1 MWGRDDA
8 AYTSLVTPP
17 SSRSRLRSTRAGI
30 RALPRWR
37 WFALLVVAGGMM
49 MSVINI
55 TIVQIALPDMSA
67 EFGSDANAI
76 GWVVTGFLA
85 TQATLLPIA
94 GRAGDLYGRYRVF
107 IVGLVVLVLGSV
119 LCALAWNTESIIAF
133 RIIQGIGAATMAP
146 TAFSTVA
153 ELFRPEERGAAMGV
167 VVSAISVAP
176 VISLLLAGVLVAAFG
191 WRAVFWFTPVMGA
204 VVLAGIAL
212 VLHEAPRRTT
222 DTRFDLPGAALL
234 GTGLFSLLLFLSRS
248 EAWGWFSLASTAA
261 LLVAFAA
268 LGAFVTWEERAE
280 QPMIDLQ
287 LFRLRSLTTANL
299 ASFAGAGTLFGV
311 LLAFPFYLAGSLA
324 FGPLAIAFAT
334 VPVAIAYTIVSPLAG
349 RWVNRVGFNRLA
361 MSGYAVAGMGAIW
374 LGATAEQRDIL
385 LLTPGVVLLGTGLAL
400 ATTPITTLAIS
411 EVPPERIGVASAFPN
426 ISRYVGGALGA
437 ALLGAILTASVGG
450 VLDEGSATSAAGRA
464 GVAEG
469 FSRASYASLIFLVL
483 AFFTATRMPRTAG
496 R

>member
-1 MWGRDDA
+1 
-8 AYTSLVTPP
+8 
-17 SSRSRLRSTRAGI
+17 
-30 RALPRWR
+30 
-37 WFALLVVAGGMM
+37 

-67 EFGSDANAI
+67 EFASDANAI

-107 IVGLVVLVLGSV
+107 VVGLLVLVAGSI
-119 LCALAWNTESIIAF
+119 LCALAWNTESIIVF
-133 RIIQGIGAATMAP
+133 RIVQGIGAAVMAP

-153 ELFRPEERGAAMGV
+153 ELFHPGERGAAMGV

-191 WRAVFWFTPVMGA
+191 WRAVFWFTPIMGA
-204 VVLAGIAL
+204 VVLVGIAL
-212 VLHEAPRRTT
+212 VLHEAPRRTR
-222 DTRFDLPGAALL
+222 DTRFDLPGAGLL
-234 GTGLFSLLLFLSRS
+234 ATGLFSLLLFLSRG
-248 EAWGWFSLASTAA
+248 EAWGWRSVESGATIAIAA
-261 LLVAFAA
+261 AATVAFIAHERRAA
-268 LGAFVTWEERAE
+268 
-280 QPMIDLQ
+280 QPMVDLT
-287 LFRLRSLTTANL
+287 LFRLRSLTTANI

-311 LLAFPFYLAGSLA
+311 LLAFPFYLSGSLG
-324 FGPLAIAFAT
+324 FGPLKIAVAT

-349 RWVNRVGFNRLA
+349 RAVNAVGFDRLA
-361 MSGYAVAGMGAIW
+361 MAGYAIAGLGTFW
-374 LGATAEQRDIL
+374 LGATAQQREIAL
-385 LLTPGVVLLGTGLAL
+385 VIPGIVLLGIGLAL

-411 EVPPERIGVASAFPN
+411 EVPPERIGVASSFPN

-450 VLDEGSATSAAGRA
+450 VLDAGSVTSTAGRD

-469 FSRASYASLIFLVL
+469 FSRASYASMAFLAL
-483 AFFTATRMPRTAG
+483 AFVAATRMPRTAG

>member
-1 MWGRDDA
+1 
-8 AYTSLVTPP
+8 
-17 SSRSRLRSTRAGI
+17 
-30 RALPRWR
+30 
-37 WFALLVVAGGMM
+37 

-55 TIVQIALPDMSA
+55 SIVQIALPDMSD

-107 IVGLVVLVLGSV
+107 VIGLAVLVGGSV
-119 LCALAWNTESIIAF
+119 LCALAWNTESIIVF
-133 RIIQGIGAATMAP
+133 RIIQGVGAATMAP

-153 ELFRPEERGAAMGV
+153 ELFRPQERGAAMGL

-204 VVLAGIAL
+204 FVLAGVAL
-212 VLHEAPRRTT
+212 VLHEAPRRTS
-222 DTRFDLPGAALL
+222 DTRFDLPGAGLL
-234 GTGLFSLLLFLSRS
+234 GTALFALLLFLSRG
-248 EAWGWFSLASTAA
+248 EAWGWTSLAAGASLALALAA
-261 LLVAFAA
+261 AAAFAA
-268 LGAFVTWEERAE
+268 WEQRAA
-280 QPMIDLQ
+280 QPMIDLS
-287 LFRLRSLTTANL
+287 LFRLRSITTANL

-311 LLAFPFYLAGSLA
+311 LLALPFYLSGSLA
-324 FGPLAIAFAT
+324 FGPLAIALAT

-349 RWVNRVGFNRLA
+349 RMVNRVGFDRLA
-361 MSGYAVAGMGAIW
+361 MSGYAVAAIGAVW
-374 LGATAEQRDIL
+374 LGATAEARSIALLSPGIL
-385 LLTPGVVLLGTGLAL
+385 LLGAGLAL

-411 EVPPERIGVASAFPN
+411 EVPPERMGVASAFPN

-437 ALLGAILTASVGG
+437 ALLGAVLTASVPGA
-450 VLDEGSATSAAGRA
+450 LDADASATLVSRA

-469 FSRASYASLIFLVL
+469 FGRASYGSVVFLAL
-483 AFFTATRMPRTAG
+483 AFIAAQRMPRFVS

>member
-1 MWGRDDA
+1 
-8 AYTSLVTPP
+8 
-17 SSRSRLRSTRAGI
+17 
-30 RALPRWR
+30 
-37 WFALLVVAGGMM
+37 
-49 MSVINI
+49 
-55 TIVQIALPDMSA
+55 
-67 EFGSDANAI
+67 
-76 GWVVTGFLA
+76 
-85 TQATLLPIA
+85 
-94 GRAGDLYGRYRVF
+94 
-107 IVGLVVLVLGSV
+107 
-119 LCALAWNTESIIAF
+119 
-133 RIIQGIGAATMAP
+133 
-146 TAFSTVA
+146 
-153 ELFRPEERGAAMGV
+153 
-167 VVSAISVAP
+167 
-176 VISLLLAGVLVAAFG
+176 
-191 WRAVFWFTPVMGA
+191 
-204 VVLAGIAL
+204 
-212 VLHEAPRRTT
+212 
-222 DTRFDLPGAALL
+222 
-234 GTGLFSLLLFLSRS
+234 LLLFLSRS

>member
-1 MWGRDDA
+1 
-8 AYTSLVTPP
+8 
-17 SSRSRLRSTRAGI
+17 
-30 RALPRWR
+30 
-37 WFALLVVAGGMM
+37 

-107 IVGLVVLVLGSV
+107 VVGLLVLVAGSV
-119 LCALAWNTESIIAF
+119 LCALAWSTQSIIVF
-133 RIIQGIGAATMAP
+133 RIIQGIGAAAMAP

-153 ELFRPEERGAAMGV
+153 ELFRPEERGAAMGL

-204 VVLAGIAL
+204 VVLLGITL
-212 VLHEAPRRTT
+212 VLHEAPRRTS

-234 GTGLFSLLLFLSRS
+234 GTGLFSLLLFLSRG
-248 EAWGWFSLASTAA
+248 EAWGWVSPASGASLSLAA
-261 LLVAFAA
+261 LA
-268 LGAFVTWEERAE
+268 LAAFVGWELRAI
-280 QPMIDLQ
+280 QPMIDLR

-311 LLAFPFYLAGSLA
+311 LLAFPFYLSESLQ
-324 FGPLAIAFAT
+324 FGPLEIALAT
-334 VPVAIAYTIVSPLAG
+334 VPVAIAYTVVSPLAG
-349 RWVNRVGFNRLA
+349 RLVNRVGFDRLA
-361 MSGYAVAGMGAIW
+361 MSGYVVAALGAVW
-374 LGATAEQRDIL
+374 LGASAEDRSIALLSPGIL
-385 LLTPGVVLLGTGLAL
+385 LLGAGLAL

-411 EVPPERIGVASAFPN
+411 EVPPERLGVASAFPN

-437 ALLGAILTASVGG
+437 ALLGAVLTASVPGA
-450 VLDEGSATSAAGRA
+450 LDAAASATAASRA

-469 FSRASYASLIFLVL
+469 FSRAAYVSVVFLAL
-483 AFFTATRMPRTAG
+483 AFLASHRMPRYTP